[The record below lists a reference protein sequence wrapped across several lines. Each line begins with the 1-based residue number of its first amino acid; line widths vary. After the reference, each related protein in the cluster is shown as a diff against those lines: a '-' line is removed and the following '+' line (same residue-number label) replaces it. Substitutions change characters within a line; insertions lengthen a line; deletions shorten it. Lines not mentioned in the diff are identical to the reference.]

1 MTMAIAMAARN
12 ALPSFSR
19 EEEFWQRRRIVG
31 LSLKVLG
38 FGFVLAKRP
47 RT

>member
-19 EEEFWQRRRIVG
+19 EEEFWQRRR
-31 LSLKVLG
+31 
-38 FGFVLAKRP
+38 KR
-47 RT
+47 RKRRRGGRGG